1 MGLRMAAMMREKVQ
15 GIVLIDSSSPHVFFN
30 HDLPEEILRNPI
42 AIGAAS
48 GNDKVPTTP
57 QEMAKFLNSRR
68 KALFVQM
75 DEIANFEASAEQ
87 VADVE
92 TLSKLPMLVV
102 ARDSKSLQESDTREA
117 IWREAQVALS
127 KISNQGQ
134 LIVANG
140 SDHFIHLRKPAW
152 VAEKMITFIDALDQ
166 R

>member
-1 MGLRMAAMMREKVQ
+1 MRMAAMMREKVQ

-102 ARDSKSLQESDTREA
+102 ARDSKSLQGSDTREA
-117 IWREAQVALS
+117 IW
-127 KISNQGQ
+127 
-134 LIVANG
+134 
-140 SDHFIHLRKPAW
+140 
-152 VAEKMITFIDALDQ
+152 
-166 R
+166 